1 MAKVEKPNATTAY
14 LTAVVGARQNNR
26 DAVYANLKV
35 AVERDANLKAKAQND
50 IEFAKYQAE
59 EAFQAIVK

>member
-1 MAKVEKPNATTAY
+1 
-14 LTAVVGARQNNR
+14 LLAVVNARQNNR
-26 DAVYANLKV
+26 DAVYENLKV
-35 AVERDANLKAKAQND
+35 AIQRDATLKAKAQND